1 MRPFIERQLWLSSF
15 LLEELCRNF
24 GYSLNWAL
32 LEVKMTSFGWMGDR
46 KPFAVQAKSFMP

>member
-24 GYSLNWAL
+24 GYSLIWAL